1 MQGVC
6 DIFIFF
12 FLLFFTF
19 LQKITFLP
27 KKQIDFLAKA
37 CYNREKTLN
46 EKKGTQRMKIALI
59 AHDKK
64 KSDIIDLAK
73 EYRDVLAEH
82 ELYATGTT
90 GTLIMGETGLTICRM
105 KSGPLGG
112 DQQIGAMLADGELD
126 LIIFLRDP
134 LTAQPH
140 EPDVSA
146 LLRLCDVQ
154 KIPLATNISSAT
166 IMLETLKN
174 GSYFS

>member
-1 MQGVC
+1 
-6 DIFIFF
+6 
-12 FLLFFTF
+12 
-19 LQKITFLP
+19 
-27 KKQIDFLAKA
+27 
-37 CYNREKTLN
+37 
-46 EKKGTQRMKIALI
+46 MKIALI

-64 KSDIIDLAK
+64 KDEIIELAK
-73 EYRDVLAEH
+73 AYRDVLAEY

-90 GTLIMGETGLTICRM
+90 GTLIMGETGLPICRM

-112 DQQIGAMLADGELD
+112 DQQIGAMLANGELG

-154 KIPLATNISSAT
+154 RIPLATNASSAR
-166 IMLETLKN
+166 IMLDALKN
-174 GSYFS
+174 KSFSA

>member
-1 MQGVC
+1 
-6 DIFIFF
+6 
-12 FLLFFTF
+12 
-19 LQKITFLP
+19 
-27 KKQIDFLAKA
+27 
-37 CYNREKTLN
+37 
-46 EKKGTQRMKIALI
+46 MKIALI

-64 KSDIIDLAK
+64 KNEIIELAK
-73 EYRDVLAEH
+73 TYKEVLEKH

-90 GTLIMGETGLTICRM
+90 GTLIMGETSLPIHRM

-112 DQQIGAMLADGELD
+112 DQQIGAMLANGELH

-154 KIPLATNISSAT
+154 SIPLATNATSAT
-166 IMLETLKN
+166 IMLEALKN
-174 GSYFS
+174 KVYFS

>member
-1 MQGVC
+1 
-6 DIFIFF
+6 
-12 FLLFFTF
+12 
-19 LQKITFLP
+19 
-27 KKQIDFLAKA
+27 
-37 CYNREKTLN
+37 
-46 EKKGTQRMKIALI
+46 MKIALI

-64 KSDIIDLAK
+64 KPEIIELAK
-73 EYRDVLAEH
+73 KYRDVLAEH

-90 GTLIMGETGLTICRM
+90 GTMIMGETRLDIHRL

-112 DQQIGAMLADGELD
+112 DQQIGAMLANGELD

-154 KIPLATNISSAT
+154 KIPLATNVSSGT
-166 IMLETLKN
+166 IMLESLKN
-174 GSYFS
+174 KTFYSLIK

>member
-1 MQGVC
+1 
-6 DIFIFF
+6 
-12 FLLFFTF
+12 
-19 LQKITFLP
+19 
-27 KKQIDFLAKA
+27 
-37 CYNREKTLN
+37 
-46 EKKGTQRMKIALI
+46 MKIALI

-64 KSDIIDLAK
+64 KSEIIELAK
-73 EYRDVLAEH
+73 QYKDVLGEY

-90 GTLIMGETGLTICRM
+90 GTLTMGETGLKIHRM

-112 DQQIGAMLADGELD
+112 DQQIGAMLANGEID

-154 KIPLATNISSAT
+154 KIPLATNVSSAT
-166 IMLETLKN
+166 IILEALKN
-174 GSYFS
+174 KSFFEMVK

>member
-1 MQGVC
+1 
-6 DIFIFF
+6 
-12 FLLFFTF
+12 
-19 LQKITFLP
+19 
-27 KKQIDFLAKA
+27 
-37 CYNREKTLN
+37 
-46 EKKGTQRMKIALI
+46 MKIALI

-64 KSDIIDLAK
+64 KAEIIEVAKKYKDILKD
-73 EYRDVLAEH
+73 Y

-90 GTLIMGETGLTICRM
+90 GTMIMGETKLDIHRL

-112 DQQIGAMLADGELD
+112 DQQIGAMLANGELD

-154 KIPLATNISSAT
+154 KIPLATNKSSAE
-166 IMLETLKN
+166 IMLESLKN
-174 GSYFS
+174 NTFFEVIK